1 MKGISPLIA
10 AVMLIAFTVAIATL
24 IMGWYSSTARST
36 TASITNHT
44 TTAVGCADARLSIQ
58 EVFVEANESATVTVV
73 IQNTGFGPIN
83 IEDVQV
89 FNKTGHNTS
98 TGFAVVDNFQKGQIA
113 NIKLYNA
120 TIVNC
125 PADFS
130 KVVATSNCGG
140 VTDTFD
146 RTPKC
151 T

>member
-10 AVMLIAFTVAIATL
+10 AVMLMAFTVAIATL

-36 TASITNHT
+36 TSSITNHT
-44 TTAVGCADARLSIQ
+44 TAAVGCADARLSIQ
-58 EVFVEANESATVTVV
+58 EVFIKANESAYVTVV

-83 IEDVQV
+83 IEDVQI
-89 FNKTGHNTS
+89 FNRTGHNTS
-98 TGFAVVDNFQKGQIA
+98 TGFEKVLNFQKGQIA
-113 NIKLYNA
+113 NIKIENA
-120 TIVNC
+120 SITNC

-146 RTPKC
+146 KTPKC